1 MGKIAFLYPGQGS
14 QKLGMGDELART
26 CPALFEQYMAQCD
39 VVSGMPITRYCL
51 EGPVNAL
58 NQTNIAQ
65 PALFAHSL
73 ALTEYAQ
80 QLGLYPDLVAG
91 HSLGEYTAAVV
102 AGALSFEEGLYL
114 VCQRGKLMYQVQEKQ
129 PGTMAAVLGLPTET
143 LVDICTAI
151 SKKHF
156 VTVTNW
162 NTHTQLVVSGV
173 EEGVEELMEAVRSY
187 ETARTMRLPVKGAF
201 HSALMS
207 PVQDVLKEIM
217 QDLTWNNTSVPLVAN
232 VSGKAL
238 TRNYQIQ
245 QELIAQIVNPV
256 RWVTCIETLL
266 EAGCDTFVELGSS
279 QVLTRLTNRI
289 APGTKAFAVD
299 TPEKV
304 VALVETLRG
313 VDVQEQAAN
322 MCVPGRPY
330 PASTHIGIN

>member
-14 QKLGMGDELART
+14 QKLGMGDELERT
-26 CPALFEQYMAQCD
+26 CPALFEQYMTQCD

-51 EGPVNAL
+51 EGPVNGL

-129 PGTMAAVLGLPTET
+129 PGAMAAVLGLPSEI
-143 LVDICTAI
+143 LIDVCAEV
-151 SKKHF
+151 SKRHF

-162 NTHTQLVVSGV
+162 NTPTQLVVSGV
-173 EEGVEELMEAVRSY
+173 EEGVVELMEAVRAY
-187 ETARTMRLPVKGAF
+187 DTARTMRLPVKGAF

-207 PVQDVLKEIM
+207 PVQDELKEVM
-217 QDLTWNNTSVPLVAN
+217 QHLTWRNTYVPLVAN

-238 TRNYQIQ
+238 TKDYQIH
-245 QELIAQIVNPV
+245 QELIAQIVSPV

-266 EAGCDTFVELGSS
+266 EAGCDTFIELGSS

-289 APGTKAFAVD
+289 APGKRAFAVD
-299 TPEKV
+299 TPAKV
-304 VALVETLRG
+304 AALVETLKG
-313 VDVQEQAAN
+313 AELQEPVTAA
-322 MCVPGRPY
+322 
-330 PASTHIGIN
+330 SLL

>member
-1 MGKIAFLYPGQGS
+1 MISSSKNSERASQERKLSIVGKIAFLYPGQGS
-14 QKLGMGDELART
+14 QKVGMGKGLLQDSPE
-26 CPALFEQYMAQCD
+26 LFERYLVQCD
-39 VVSGMPITRYCL
+39 VVTGLPITEYCV

-58 NQTNIAQ
+58 NQTNVAQ

-73 ALTEYAQ
+73 ALTDYAQ
-80 QLGLYPDLVAG
+80 QLDLHPDLVAG

-143 LVDICTAI
+143 LVDICATI

-217 QDLTWNNTSVPLVAN
+217 QDLTWNNTS
-232 VSGKAL
+232 
-238 TRNYQIQ
+238 TRNYQIH

-304 VALVETLRG
+304 VALVETLKG
-313 VDVQEQAAN
+313 AEVQVQAA
-322 MCVPGRPY
+322 
-330 PASTHIGIN
+330 

>member
-14 QKLGMGDELART
+14 QKVGMGKGLLQDSPE
-26 CPALFEQYMAQCD
+26 LFEQYLAECD
-39 VVSGMPITRYCL
+39 VVTGMPITEYSI

-58 NQTNIAQ
+58 NQTNVAQ

-73 ALTEYAQ
+73 ALTDYAQ
-80 QLGLYPDLVAG
+80 QLGLYPDMVAG

-129 PGTMAAVLGLPTET
+129 PGAMAAVLGLPTET
-143 LVDICTAI
+143 LIDLCAAI

-173 EEGVEELMEAVRSY
+173 EEGVDELMEAVRSY
-187 ETARTMRLPVKGAF
+187 EIARTMRLPVKGAF

-217 QDLTWNNTSVPLVAN
+217 QELTWNNTSVPLIAN

-238 TRNYQIQ
+238 TRNYQIY

-266 EAGCDTFVELGSS
+266 EAGCDTFVELGAS

-289 APGTKAFAVD
+289 APGKKAFAVD

-304 VALVETLRG
+304 VALVETLKS
-313 VDVQEQAAN
+313 VEVQEQVALN
-322 MCVPGRPY
+322 VEIVP
-330 PASTHIGIN
+330 A